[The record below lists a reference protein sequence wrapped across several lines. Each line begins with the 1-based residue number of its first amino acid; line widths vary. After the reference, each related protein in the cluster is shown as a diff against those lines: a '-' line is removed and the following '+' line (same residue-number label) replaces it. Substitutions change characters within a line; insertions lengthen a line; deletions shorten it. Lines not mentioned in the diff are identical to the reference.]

1 MSRPSKSE
9 LQREQGFRLRLCR
22 ERRHL
27 TQTALGEMMG
37 VGSTTVQA
45 WEGGRNQIDV
55 VALAWVVRDLGVTTD
70 YIILGDLGGLT
81 PDVAAQ
87 LQQMQRAYL
96 ANPPK
101 PRGPKPQP
109 KLATDMPKLRD
120 IPEPGLRVARRTL
133 HAPSE
138 PYIPPPPRRYT
149 HDT

>member
-1 MSRPSKSE
+1 MSRPAKSE

-45 WEGGRNQIDV
+45 WETGRNQIDIV
-55 VALAWVVRDLGVTTD
+55 GLAWVVRDLGVTTD

-81 PDVAAQ
+81 PAIAAE
-87 LQQMQRAYL
+87 LQHIQRTFL

-109 KLATDMPKLRD
+109 KPDGDARRLRD
-120 IPEPGLRVARRTL
+120 IPEPGLRLPRRIL
-133 HAPSE
+133 HERSE
-138 PYIPPPPRRYT
+138 PYIPPPPRRPT

>member
-22 ERRHL
+22 ERRNL

-45 WEGGRNQIDV
+45 WETGRNQIDV

-87 LQQMQRAYL
+87 LQQAQRAYL

-101 PRGPKPQP
+101 PRGPKPQAKAAVTLP
-109 KLATDMPKLRD
+109 RLRD
-120 IPEPGLRVARRTL
+120 IPEPGLKLPRRTL

-138 PYIPPPPRRYT
+138 PYIAPPPRRPT